1 LSAPVFSADG
11 DIAPNITLSSKFE
24 KGWKAQEKEGFGKSV
39 RDTVRGPVPM
49 RPQIQKATQQLT
61 GEINRLD
68 QAMNRLKQRET
79 SIFKKTVTAVQ
90 AHDQESSKAY
100 SNELAE
106 VRKMEKI
113 VTSSKIALEQITTRL
128 QTVTDIGDFAATI
141 APAIGVIRN
150 VRATLGEAMPDAQ
163 GALGEIGAQLT
174 AIMGDVG
181 QITGTTFYQ
190 AENSDEA
197 NKILAE
203 ATAIAEKRMA
213 DSLPEVP
220 NTSGESIF
228 TSG

>member
-1 LSAPVFSADG
+1 MSG
-11 DIAPNITLSSKFE
+11 SKFE
-24 KGWKAQEKEGFGKSV
+24 KGWKTQEKEPFGKMV
-39 RDTVRGPVPM
+39 RETVRGPQPI
-49 RPQIQKATQQLT
+49 RPPVQKATQQLT

-68 QAMNRLKQRET
+68 QAMNRLKQREN

-106 VRKMEKI
+106 LRKMQKI
-113 VTSSKIALEQITTRL
+113 VTQSKIALEQINTRL

-163 GALGEIGAQLT
+163 GALGEIGAQLNS
-174 AIMGDVG
+174 IMADVG

-190 AENSDEA
+190 AENSEEA
-197 NKILAE
+197 NRILAE
-203 ATAIAEKRMA
+203 ASAIAEKRMSE
-213 DSLPEVP
+213 SLPEVP
-220 NTSGESIF
+220 SNTGQSIF
-228 TSG
+228 TSE

>member
-1 LSAPVFSADG
+1 MSAAAVLRPEV
-11 DIAPNITLSSKFE
+11 TMSKFE
-24 KGWKAQEKEGFGKSV
+24 KGWKTQEKEPIGKQV
-39 RDTVRGPVPM
+39 RETVRGPQPM

-68 QAMNRLKQRET
+68 QAMNRLKQREN

-113 VTSSKIALEQITTRL
+113 VTQSRIALEQITTRL
-128 QTVTDIGDFAATI
+128 QTVTEIGDFASTI
-141 APAIGVIRN
+141 APAIGVIKN
-150 VRATLGEAMPDAQ
+150 VRTTLGEAMPDAQ
-163 GALGEIGAQLT
+163 GTLGEIGAQLNS
-174 AIMGDVG
+174 IMVDVG

-190 AENSDEA
+190 AENSEEA

-203 ATAIAEKRMA
+203 ASAIAEKRMA
-213 DSLPEVP
+213 ENLPEVP
-220 NTSGESIF
+220 NTAQSIF
-228 TSG
+228 SSE

>member
-1 LSAPVFSADG
+1 MS
-11 DIAPNITLSSKFE
+11 DIRMSSKFE
-24 KGWKAQEKEGFGKSV
+24 KGWKAQEKDNFGKQV
-39 RDTVRGPVPM
+39 RDSIRGPVPM

-100 SNELAE
+100 SNELSE

-113 VTSSKIALEQITTRL
+113 VTQSKIALEQITTRL

-174 AIMGDVG
+174 SIMSDVG

-190 AENSDEA
+190 AENSEEA
-197 NKILAE
+197 DKILAE
-203 ATAIAEKRMA
+203 ASAIAEKRMSE
-213 DSLPEVP
+213 SLPEVP
-220 NTSGESIF
+220 NSTGQSIF
-228 TSG
+228 TSE

>member
-1 LSAPVFSADG
+1 MTAGRQIKSEF
-11 DIAPNITLSSKFE
+11 TLSSKFE
-24 KGWKAQEKEGFGKSV
+24 KGWKAQDKESFGKAV
-39 RDTVRGPVPM
+39 RETVRGPQPM

-68 QAMNRLKQRET
+68 QAMNRLKQREN

-113 VTSSKIALEQITTRL
+113 VTQSKIALEQITTRL

-141 APAIGVIRN
+141 APAIGVIKN
-150 VRATLGEAMPDAQ
+150 IRATLGEAMPDAQ

-174 AIMGDVG
+174 SIMGDVG

-190 AENSDEA
+190 AENSEEA
-197 NKILAE
+197 NKILSE
-203 ATAIAEKRMA
+203 AAAIAEKRMA
-213 DSLPEVP
+213 ESLPEVP
-220 NTSGESIF
+220 NTSSQSVF
-228 TSG
+228 TSE

>member
-1 LSAPVFSADG
+1 M
-11 DIAPNITLSSKFE
+11 SSKFE
-24 KGWKAQEKEGFGKSV
+24 NGWKTQEKEPFGKMV
-39 RDTVRGPVPM
+39 RETVRGPQPM

-68 QAMNRLKQRET
+68 QAMNRLRQREN

-113 VTSSKIALEQITTRL
+113 VTQSKIALEQITTRL
-128 QTVTDIGDFAATI
+128 QTVTDIGDFASTI
-141 APAIGVIRN
+141 APAIGVIKN

-163 GALGEIGAQLT
+163 GALGEIGAQLNS
-174 AIMGDVG
+174 IMADVG

-190 AENSDEA
+190 AENSEEA
-197 NKILAE
+197 NRILAE
-203 ATAIAEKRMA
+203 ASAIAEKRMA
-213 DSLPEVP
+213 ENLPEVP
-220 NTSGESIF
+220 NTAGQSIF
-228 TSG
+228 SSE

>member
-1 LSAPVFSADG
+1 
-11 DIAPNITLSSKFE
+11 LSSKFE
-24 KGWKAQEKEGFGKSV
+24 KGWKTQEKEGFGKQV
-39 RDTVRGPVPM
+39 RETIKGPQPM

-68 QAMNRLKQRET
+68 QTMNRLKQRES

-90 AHDQESSKAY
+90 AHDQETSKAY

-113 VTSSKIALEQITTRL
+113 VTQSKIALEQITTRL

-163 GALGEIGAQLT
+163 GALGEIGSQLT
-174 AIMGDVG
+174 SIMADVG
-181 QITGTTFYQ
+181 QITGTSFYQ
-190 AENSDEA
+190 SENSEEA

-203 ATAIAEKRMA
+203 ASAIAEKRMSE
-213 DSLPEVP
+213 SLPEVP
-220 NTSGESIF
+220 TSTGQSIF
-228 TSG
+228 TSE

>member
-1 LSAPVFSADG
+1 MS
-11 DIAPNITLSSKFE
+11 TKFD
-24 KGWKAQEKEGFGKSV
+24 KNWKAQDKENFGKRT
-39 RDTVRGPVPM
+39 RDIVRGPQPM
-49 RPQIQKATQQLT
+49 KPQIQKATQQLT

-68 QAMNRLKQRET
+68 QAMNRLKQREN

-106 VRKMEKI
+106 VRKMQKI
-113 VTSSKIALEQITTRL
+113 VTQSKIALEQITTRL

-141 APAIGVIRN
+141 GPAIGVIRN

-163 GALGEIGAQLT
+163 GALGEIGAQLSS
-174 AIMGDVG
+174 IMGDVG

-190 AENSDEA
+190 AENSEEA
-197 NKILAE
+197 NKILSE
-203 ATAIAEKRMA
+203 AAAIAEKRMN

-220 NTSGESIF
+220 ATSSQSIF
-228 TSG
+228 SSE